1 MEAQI
6 IHSTRNTTQLM
17 LDHEALSVIR
27 AALEFTAK
35 LNRKCHELAVMLAP
49 CAR

>member
-1 MEAQI
+1 MKAQI
-6 IHSTRNTTQLM
+6 IHSNRNTTQLT
-17 LDHEALSVIR
+17 LDQEALSVIR

-49 CAR
+49 RAR